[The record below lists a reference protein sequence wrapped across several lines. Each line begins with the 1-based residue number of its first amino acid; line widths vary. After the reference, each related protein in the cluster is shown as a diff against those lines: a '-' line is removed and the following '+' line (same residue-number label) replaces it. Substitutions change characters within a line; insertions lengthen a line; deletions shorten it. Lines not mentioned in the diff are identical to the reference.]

1 MDAVYIANI
10 GCLCLI
16 NEGSATALS
25 YGFYRQKEFNNK
37 SPRLVAF
44 VDFGHSKLT
53 VTFVLFGPE
62 KAKIIN
68 VYSNRNLGARNID
81 LILLHKF
88 CEEFK

>member
-1 MDAVYIANI
+1 M
-10 GCLCLI
+10 I

-25 YGFYRQKEFNNK
+25 YGFYRQKEFNAK

-53 VTFVLFGPE
+53 VTFVSFGPE

-81 LILLHKF
+81 LILLN
-88 CEEFK
+88 